1 MKKFRIVLILMVL
14 LAVLIPSSVFASY
27 DVYYCSI
34 YADGFGDG
42 SYEYPWACST
52 EAEFDDAVD
61 LICDYGGG
69 ILYEEVEGGYYR
81 HTINWSGKVCEVTS
95 SQYYH
100 GYPPDTGVTLPPPLV
115 ISAALVLGLSLFAV
129 GLVVYRK
136 RSANNI

>member
-1 MKKFRIVLILMVL
+1 MKKFRIVLIVMVL
-14 LAVLIPSSVFASY
+14 LAVLIPSAVFASY

-81 HTINWSGKVCEVTS
+81 HTISWYGKTCEVTS
-95 SQYYH
+95 SKYYH
-100 GYPPDTGVTLPPPLV
+100 GYPPDTGITLPPPFV